1 MSNLVLIESIIK
13 NLDAKE
19 TRTAIMLAND
29 RLTALGESPVQEVK
43 KQGVKSNSGYRRGAS
58 RDYNIKALP
67 LALGDFIDDVGTKT
81 HKTFRDLD
89 LKWAN
94 LEPTPSVD
102 DGTIV
107 IGTVGKKFA
116 KKMYIWGMVKEG
128 LRYIANGVEIP
139 NLYNMSSYQ
148 IKDVDMVNKLDVS
161 KMPTAGFYELQQCID
176 DMKRY
181 RDLP

>member
-29 RLTALGESPVQEVK
+29 RLTAMGESPVQEVK
-43 KQGVKSNSGYRRGAS
+43 KQGVKSNGGYRGAT
-58 RDYNIKALP
+58 RPYNVKTLP
-67 LALGDFIDDVGTKT
+67 LALGDFIDDVKGKK

-102 DGTIV
+102 DGTVAIV
-107 IGTVGKKFA
+107 TVGGKYQKKH
-116 KKMYIWGMVKEG
+116 YLWGIVKEG
-128 LRYIANGVEIP
+128 LANFNCKGHEIP
-139 NLYNMSSYQ
+139 NFYNMCNALF
-148 IKDVDMVNKLDVS
+148 KDTTWKYDMTC
-161 KMPTAGFYELQQCID
+161 MPTSCFTELQLCID
-176 DMKRY
+176 DMERY
-181 RDLP
+181 RNLS